1 MNYISKK
8 VNSEST
14 SIRMAQTKSCDNSKC
29 WQLHKKFDH
38 SYAVGWNVNDSATL
52 EKSLKASFKMTSVS
66 FKVTNDPA
74 YDTPG
79 HLL

>member
-1 MNYISKK
+1 MLA
-8 VNSEST
+8 T
-14 SIRMAQTKSCDNSKC
+14 MR
-29 WQLHKKFDH
+29 KFDH
-38 SYAVGWNVNDSATL
+38 SYTVGWNVNDSATL
-52 EKSLKASFKMTSVS
+52 EKSLQASFKMTSVC

>member
-1 MNYISKK
+1 MLA
-8 VNSEST
+8 T
-14 SIRMAQTKSCDNSKC
+14 MQ
-29 WQLHKKFDH
+29 KFDH
-38 SYAVGWNVNDSATL
+38 SYTVGWNVNDSATL
-52 EKSLKASFKMTSVS
+52 EKSLQASFKMTSVC